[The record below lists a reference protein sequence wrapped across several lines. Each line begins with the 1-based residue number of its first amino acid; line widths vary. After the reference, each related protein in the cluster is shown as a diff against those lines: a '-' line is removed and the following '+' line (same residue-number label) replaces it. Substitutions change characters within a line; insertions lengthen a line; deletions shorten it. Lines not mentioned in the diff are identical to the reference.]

1 MTRLSLRCTGGFTG
15 PAGAQTRTVD
25 LSLLPPHQAHELE
38 HLLAAS
44 DFFALPDKLLKPAP
58 RSSDFLY
65 DLKVDQGPQAHCIR
79 YHLDAV
85 PPPLKE
91 LTDKLSEVEPD

>member
-38 HLLAAS
+38 HLLTAS
-44 DFFALPDKLLKPAP
+44 DFFTLPDKLLKQAP
-58 RSSDFLY
+58 QSSDFLF
-65 DLKVDQGPQAHCIR
+65 DLKVDQGPQAHCIQ

-85 PPPLKE
+85 PAPLKE
-91 LTDKLSEVEPD
+91 LTDKLYEVDPD

>member
-38 HLLAAS
+38 HLLTAS
-44 DFFALPDKLLKPAP
+44 DFFALPDQLLKPAP
-58 RSSDFLY
+58 CSSDFLY
-65 DLKVDQGPQAHCIR
+65 DLKVDQGQQAHCIR
-79 YHLDAV
+79 YHLDAA
-85 PPPLKE
+85 PAPLKE
-91 LTDKLSEVEPD
+91 LTDKLSEADPD